1 MTYCH
6 LLATTAGSRETRLKD
21 LEYVAQSVS
30 AILYFRF
37 VKGSTIFHVTDTSE
51 RTFYYHDW
59 RYCFIETVARTTFVL
74 TTSYA
79 NTRGGWE

>member
-6 LLATTAGSRETRLKD
+6 LPANITAGSRETRLED
-21 LEYVAQSVS
+21 LEYVPQSVS

-51 RTFYYHDW
+51 RTFYYHGW
-59 RYCFIETVARTTFVL
+59 RIA
-74 TTSYA
+74 S
-79 NTRGGWE
+79 